1 MSATILI
8 IAPESAALELS
19 HTLRNDLRAEVFI
32 ASHQREALALLRRHE
47 YMLVLLDETLAYND
61 PAASDLLYQ
70 TAGTAMVLEVNFA
83 LSGAPRIVRQV
94 RSALLRRTQDQERA
108 RLAVLALL
116 QNELNDALAG
126 LLLES
131 QLALRNASPAT
142 EPKLRN
148 LVHLADNLRERLRVA

>member
-8 IAPESAALELS
+8 LAPESAALELS
-19 HTLRNDLRAEVFI
+19 SALRADLHAQIFT
-32 ASHQREALALLRRHE
+32 ATQQREALAFLRRHE
-47 YMLVLLDETLAYND
+47 CTLVLIDENLAYND
-61 PAASDLLYQ
+61 PAAADLLYQ
-70 TAGTAMVLEVNFA
+70 SAGTAMVLEVNFA
-83 LSGAPRIVRQV
+83 ISGTPRILRQV
-94 RSALLRRTQDQERA
+94 RAALLRRTHDQERA